1 MRKSIY
7 AAIDNISQIAQQG
20 GNRCFAAAVQ
30 SLVDFFSVY
39 QGHTTF
45 RGLCRILVTQR
56 NMRHVLH
63 HMLGHVLHHTL

>member
-1 MRKSIY
+1 MTDQVGDMRKSIY

-20 GNRCFAAAVQ
+20 GNRCFGAAVQ

-45 RGLCRILVTQR
+45 RGLLEYCLRTIDL
-56 NMRHVLH
+56 LE
-63 HMLGHVLHHTL
+63 